1 MKTINMI
8 RQILSPKYKIAAVFL
23 VFAMFIGALIE
34 VVSLT
39 MLMPL
44 VTAFADPELFTS
56 NKYLKLAYDLSH
68 ASDLRQFIIIA
79 ASILIVLYI
88 LKNVYNFAVFYAQ
101 SFFTMKLTLNI
112 TDRVYSKYINQP
124 YEDFLKKDNSEII
137 TQVVRISEFGQNF
150 LNPFFIAL
158 TEALVFFTLS
168 FTVLIIIPEV
178 AVAAFMLS
186 FIIIGGFY
194 LMTRKRIE
202 KYGREEHL
210 GRTSLLL
217 LLNQTFTAIKELKLA
232 KVEKYFRNSVS
243 DAQMRCASAIKHIWD
258 LGNFPRMLLEALTV
272 FLAMSILIVLLLR
285 GVDFTRIV
293 MLAAFF
299 LGAMFRLLPSISRL
313 HHNMH
318 MVKYN
323 YYLFSLI
330 YESLVFKGDDE
341 KKKKNED
348 FTFDNSL
355 KIENLSFN
363 YCNGDGR
370 KVIHD
375 LNLEIKAN
383 ECVVFTGMSGCGKT
397 TLIDLISGLLMP
409 CAGKITVDGKDIQLC
424 LDNWQRS
431 IGYVPQ
437 ETILFNTSL
446 KENIALGIPRAEI
459 DDKRIAEVLKLAQID
474 DFVNSL
480 PQKAETLIGGGD
492 IRLSGGQKQRIAIA
506 RALYRNP
513 KILILD
519 EATSA
524 LDADTEAAFAGS
536 VKTLKDKVTIIMIA
550 HREKMIEIC
559 DRRICL

>member
-23 VFAMFIGALIE
+23 VFAMFIGALLELI
-34 VVSLT
+34 SLT

-44 VTAFADPELFTS
+44 VTAFADPKLFTS
-56 NKYLKLAYDLSH
+56 NKYLKLAYNFSH
-68 ASDLRQFIIIA
+68 AADLRQFIIIA
-79 ASILIVLYI
+79 ALILIVLYI

-137 TQVVRISEFGQNF
+137 SQVVRISEFGQNF

-158 TEALVFFTLS
+158 TEALVFFTLTL
-168 FTVLIIIPEV
+168 TVLIIIPEV
-178 AVAAFMLS
+178 ALAAFVLS
-186 FIIIGGFY
+186 AVIIGGFY
-194 LMTRKRIE
+194 FVTRKKIE
-202 KYGREEHL
+202 GYGKEEHL

-217 LLNQTFTAIKELKLA
+217 LLNQTFSAIKELKLA
-232 KVEKYFRNSVS
+232 KVEKYFRKSVS
-243 DAQMRCASAIKHIWD
+243 DAQMRNVSAIKHILD

-272 FLAMSILIVLLLR
+272 FLAMSILIVLMLR
-285 GVDFTRIV
+285 GMDFSSIV

-318 MVKYN
+318 TVKYN

-341 KKKKNED
+341 KKQKNED
-348 FTFDNSL
+348 FTFDDSL

-459 DDKRIAEVLKLAQID
+459 DDERIAEVLKLAQID

-513 KILILD
+513 QIIILD

-524 LDADTEAAFAGS
+524 LDADTEAAFADS
-536 VKTLKDKVTIIMIA
+536 VKTLKGKVTIIMIA